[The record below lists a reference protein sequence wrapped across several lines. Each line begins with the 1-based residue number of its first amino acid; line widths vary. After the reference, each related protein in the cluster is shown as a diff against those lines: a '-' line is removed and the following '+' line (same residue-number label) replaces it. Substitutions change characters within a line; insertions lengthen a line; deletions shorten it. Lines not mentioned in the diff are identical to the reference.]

1 MIISGIRPAM
11 ESSQSW
17 MGMGMT
23 TPRLETPKRHLR
35 LQLQDALAK
44 SRNAKALA
52 MCRDVGCEICDIR
65 MMSRFSRYWMILIQ
79 MISDGKLNDIG

>member
-52 MCRDVGCEICDIR
+52 MCRDVGCEICEIR
-65 MMSRFSRYWMILIQ
+65 MMSRYWMILIQ
-79 MISDGKLNDIG
+79 MILDD